1 MSAIVFSHQTKE
13 QINICWGKRR
23 VVAELFRTD
32 KPTLRISV
40 QPTGK
45 VAIFAP
51 AGKEIDEI
59 KSRALQKGAWIFA
72 QIDTIAQR
80 PKVTPKRRF
89 ISGET
94 HLLLGRQY
102 RLSIEQSDDPHVR
115 LEDRRLVISTRTTQD
130 KAHCRRLLQAFYT
143 LTAGAIFRQ
152 RFEVVAE
159 PFIRKGLKRPS
170 LVIRSMSK
178 RWGSF
183 TPSGRVVLNVDL
195 VRASPRLI
203 DYVICHELAHA
214 FFPDHGDE
222 WRSLL
227 GATMPDWE
235 KRKAQL
241 EEALR

>member
-1 MSAIVFSHQTKE
+1 MSAIEGSHMTSE
-13 QINICWGKRR
+13 QIEISWGGRR
-23 VVAELFRTD
+23 VIAELSRVD
-32 KPTLRISV
+32 KRTLRIDV
-40 QPTGK
+40 RPTGE

-51 AGKEIDEI
+51 AGEDIGEIE
-59 KSRALQKGAWIFA
+59 SRARRKGAWIFA

-102 RLSIEQSDDPHVR
+102 RLLIEQSGDPHVR
-115 LEDRRLVISTRTTQD
+115 LEGGRLVISARSTDDQP
-130 KAHCRRLLQAFYT
+130 HCRRLLQAFYT
-143 LTAGAIFRQ
+143 LTARAIFRQ

-159 PFIRKGLKRPS
+159 PFIRKGLERPS

-183 TPSGRVVLNVDL
+183 TPGGRVVLNVDL
-195 VRASPRLI
+195 VRANPRLI

-214 FFPDHGDE
+214 FFPDHGDG

-227 GATMPDWE
+227 RTTMPDWE

-241 EEALR
+241 EDTLR

>member
-1 MSAIVFSHQTKE
+1 MAGRAVSE
-13 QINICWGKRR
+13 QLEICWGERR
-23 VVAELFRTD
+23 VIAELLRTD
-32 KPTLRISV
+32 RRALRIDV
-40 QPTGK
+40 RPTGE

-51 AGKEIDEI
+51 AGEEMDEI
-59 KSRALQKGAWIFA
+59 RSRAHRKGAWIFA

-115 LEDRRLVISTRTTQD
+115 LEGGRLVISARSTDDQP
-130 KAHCRRLLQAFYT
+130 HCRRLLQAFYT
-143 LTAGAIFRQ
+143 LKAREVFRQ

-159 PFIRKGLKRPS
+159 PFVRKGLKRPS
-170 LVIRSMSK
+170 LVIRPMSK

-183 TPSGRVVLNVDL
+183 TPGGRVVLNVDL
-195 VRASPRLI
+195 VRASLRLI

-214 FFPDHGDE
+214 FFPDHGDG
-222 WRSLL
+222 WQSLL
-227 GATMPDWE
+227 ESTMPDWK

>member
-1 MSAIVFSHQTKE
+1 MRTIVAGGPTSE
-13 QINICWGKRR
+13 QIEIRWGERQ
-23 VVAELFRTD
+23 VIAELLRTSRRA
-32 KPTLRISV
+32 LRIDV
-40 QPTGK
+40 RPTGE

-51 AGKEIDEI
+51 ADEEICEI
-59 KSRALQKGAWIFA
+59 RRRAHRKGAWIFA

-115 LEDRRLVISTRTTQD
+115 LQDGRLVISARTTDDQP
-130 KAHCRRLLQAFYT
+130 HCRRLLQAFYV
-143 LTAGAIFRQ
+143 LRAREVFRQ
-152 RFEVVAE
+152 QFEIVAE
-159 PFIRKGLKRPS
+159 PFIRKGLRRPP
-170 LVIRSMSK
+170 LVIRWMSK

-183 TPSGRVVLNVDL
+183 TPGGRVVLNVDL

-214 FFPDHGDE
+214 FYPNHGDG

-227 GATMPDWE
+227 ETVMPDWAE
-235 KRKAQL
+235 RKAQL
-241 EEALR
+241 EQALR

>member
-1 MSAIVFSHQTKE
+1 MRAIVVSRLASE
-13 QINICWGKRR
+13 QIEVFWGKRR
-23 VVAELFRTD
+23 VIAEVFRTD
-32 KPTLRISV
+32 RRNLRIDV
-40 QPTGK
+40 RPTGEI
-45 VAIFAP
+45 AIFAP
-51 AGKEIDEI
+51 SGEEIDEV
-59 KSRALQKGAWIFA
+59 KSRVCRKGAWIFA
-72 QIDTIAQR
+72 QVDTIAQR
-80 PKVTPKRRF
+80 PKATPKRRF

-115 LEDRRLVISTRTTQD
+115 LEGGRLVISARSTDDQP
-130 KAHCRRLLQAFYT
+130 HCSRLLQSFYT
-143 LTAGAIFRQ
+143 LTARAIFQQ

-159 PFIRKGLKRPS
+159 PFIRKGLKRPV
-170 LVIRSMSK
+170 LVIRTMSK

-183 TPSGRVVLNVDL
+183 TPKGRVVLNVDL

-214 FFPDHGDE
+214 FFPDHGDG

-227 GATMPDWE
+227 GTIMPDWE
-235 KRKAQL
+235 KRKVQL